1 LKRVL
6 KATSS
11 KGVSRLVPWV
21 NGVKGGETNSLE
33 GLNSRTRGLGFD
45 GVAMARPPN
54 QNPKEKKAYLGVAKA
69 RPKAL
74 SSFLET
80 SLAKRLA
87 YKHKSRAEKCCFIQG
102 FSKP

>member
-1 LKRVL
+1 
-6 KATSS
+6 
-11 KGVSRLVPWV
+11 
-21 NGVKGGETNSLE
+21 LE

-69 RPKAL
+69 RPKA
-74 SSFLET
+74 SSSLLET

-87 YKHKSRAEKCCFIQG
+87 YKHKSRAEKCCLHTRPF
-102 FSKP
+102 KTLEVNPRCKLN

>member
-1 LKRVL
+1 MKRVL
-6 KATSS
+6 KTTSS

-54 QNPKEKKAYLGVAKA
+54 Q
-69 RPKAL
+69 
-74 SSFLET
+74 
-80 SLAKRLA
+80 
-87 YKHKSRAEKCCFIQG
+87 
-102 FSKP
+102 KP